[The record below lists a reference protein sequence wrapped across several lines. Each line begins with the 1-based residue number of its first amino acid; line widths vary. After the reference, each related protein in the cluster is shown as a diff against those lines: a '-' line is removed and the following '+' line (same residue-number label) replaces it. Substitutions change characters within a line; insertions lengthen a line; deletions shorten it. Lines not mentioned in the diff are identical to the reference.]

1 MKIMNYWF
9 YKFGPNLL
17 KISTMLD
24 VKIIFSC
31 LNTIIFTNNEQ
42 FSITVPKPMKFLETT
57 FTDNPTLL

>member
-1 MKIMNYWF
+1 MF
-9 YKFGPNLL
+9 
-17 KISTMLD
+17 D